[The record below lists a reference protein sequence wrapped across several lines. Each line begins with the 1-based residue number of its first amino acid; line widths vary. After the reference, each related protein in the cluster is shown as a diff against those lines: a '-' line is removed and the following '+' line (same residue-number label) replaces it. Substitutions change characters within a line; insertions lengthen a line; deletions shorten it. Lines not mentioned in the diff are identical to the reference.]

1 MGVRFEFVCAFCW
14 PVEANTFRHKAVTK
28 HMRSIQPHFD
38 FKALLLKRLA
48 FFFHDDCSPD
58 DVNRIVNFYGIA
70 CKKLGPKFVTTHLR
84 TITNHWC
91 SASRFGLPR
100 QACVFCLSKNDD
112 CNDRIFHSLSCPV
125 IQSAFAKHHSLVF
138 FDIQVRDCLLLIDGM
153 ISASE
158 SRVFHY
164 MYFVIVV
171 FHVYNACRKGTVFS
185 DRLLTFSIK
194 KIVKNSPKAWKLRR
208 EIQEHGF

>member
-1 MGVRFEFVCAFCW
+1 
-14 PVEANTFRHKAVTK
+14 
-28 HMRSIQPHFD
+28 
-38 FKALLLKRLA
+38 
-48 FFFHDDCSPD
+48 
-58 DVNRIVNFYGIA
+58 
-70 CKKLGPKFVTTHLR
+70 
-84 TITNHWC
+84 
-91 SASRFGLPR
+91 
-100 QACVFCLSKNDD
+100 
-112 CNDRIFHSLSCPV
+112 
-125 IQSAFAKHHSLVF
+125 
-138 FDIQVRDCLLLIDGM
+138 VRDCLLLIDGTT
-153 ISASE
+153 SASE